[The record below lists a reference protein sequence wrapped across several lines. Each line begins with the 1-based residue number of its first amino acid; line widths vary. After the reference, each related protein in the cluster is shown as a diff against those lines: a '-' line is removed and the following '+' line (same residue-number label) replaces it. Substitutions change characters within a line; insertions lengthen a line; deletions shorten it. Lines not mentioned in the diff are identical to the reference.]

1 MKMTSFMKFLFDELG
16 LNEND
21 GNIVKSMRVNEKK
34 NCPSIYLINFKASMW
49 HPQQQT
55 SKQTKTLENEI
66 ATRKCTT

>member
-1 MKMTSFMKFLFDELG
+1 MKFLFDELG

-49 HPQQQT
+49 HPQQT
-55 SKQTKTLENEI
+55 NKNT
-66 ATRKCTT
+66 